1 MQDDEMIYM
10 FHAESIDL
18 LDEMEDS
25 LLVIQE
31 SGMDKEHINAIF
43 RAVHSIKGGAGMFEL
58 EQLVHFSHIA
68 ENLLDNLR
76 NNKITINNNI
86 ITLFLNIKDHLNDLI
101 DDIIQNDCKEDYSSE
116 LKLKTEKFSV
126 KLNDYLNGKVEEEI
140 EEQVKENIEEKTKEQ
155 VEENISE
162 TTTLIKD
169 DSLDE
174 INQTIKN
181 SSEQKDE
188 LFIVDN
194 IPTTTN
200 QEKTKEKPV
209 DIIKSSPLSSTLK
222 VESNK
227 IDTLINLVGE
237 MVITTASVMQ
247 HSTRI
252 NDKGLNESVHLLS
265 RMLEELRET
274 SMKTRMV
281 PIGDTFSRYKRVVRD
296 LSQSLNKEI
305 DLVIEG
311 SETEL
316 DKTVI
321 EKISDPLIHLIRNS
335 IDHGIETIQERELK
349 NKNSKAMIKLK
360 AFHESSSITIQVQD
374 DGKGLDKD
382 KILEKAISNGLI
394 TKDDKIKDDD
404 IYNLI
409 MQPGFSTAQNL
420 SNISGRGVGMDVV
433 KRNIE
438 ELRGTIDIKSQ
449 KDIGMSV
456 TIRLP
461 LTLAIIDG
469 FMIKIS
475 DDFYII
481 PLEML
486 LECIELTQEH
496 KDFVAEHNFINLRD
510 HVLPL
515 LDLREF
521 FGYEKNDNRT
531 KKENIVVVNFGTLK
545 VGLIVDELL
554 GEFQTVIKPMGKVF
568 QNLKGIG
575 GATILGD
582 GRVSP
587 ILDIPILLQYA
598 NQNKI

>member
-25 LLVIQE
+25 LLIIQE

-68 ENLLDNLR
+68 ENLLDKLR
-76 NNKITINNNI
+76 NNNITISNNI

-101 DDIIQNDCKEDYSSE
+101 DDIIQNDCKEDYSPE
-116 LKLKTEKFSV
+116 LIAKTDKFSIE
-126 KLNDYLNGKVEEEI
+126 LNDYLNGKVEEKT
-140 EEQVKENIEEKTKEQ
+140 EEV
-155 VEENISE
+155 ISE
-162 TTTLIKD
+162 TIPTVKD
-169 DSLDE
+169 NSLDE
-174 INQTIKN
+174 INKTLKN
-181 SSEQKDE
+181 SSIQKDE

-194 IPTTTN
+194 TLAIKN
-200 QEKTKEKPV
+200 QENDKLKEKSV
-209 DIIKSSPLSSTLK
+209 DITKSSPLSTTIK

-335 IDHGIETIQERELK
+335 IDHGIETIEERKLK
-349 NKNSKAMIKLK
+349 NKNSKAIIKLK

-374 DGKGLDKD
+374 DGKGLNKD
-382 KILEKAISNGLI
+382 RILEKAIENGLI
-394 TKDDKIKDDD
+394 TKDDKVQDDD

-409 MQPGFSTAQNL
+409 MQAGFSTAQNV
-420 SNISGRGVGMDVV
+420 SSISGRGVGMDVV

-438 ELRGTIDIKSQ
+438 ELRGTIDIQSE

-486 LECIELTQEH
+486 LECIELTDEYRE
-496 KDFVAEHNFINLRD
+496 FVAEHNFINLRD

-521 FGYEKNDNRT
+521 FGYEKSENND

-554 GEFQTVIKPMGKVF
+554 GEFQTVIKPMGKIF

-598 NQNKI
+598 NQTKFKGSK

>member
-58 EQLVHFSHIA
+58 IELVEFSHIA
-68 ENLLDNLR
+68 ENLLDKIR
-76 NNKITINNNI
+76 NNEININNEI
-86 ITLFLNIKDHLNDLI
+86 ITLFLNIKDHLNNLI
-101 DDIIQNDCKEDYSSE
+101 DDIIQNDCKEDYNSE
-116 LKLKTEKFSV
+116 LKEKTAQFSLE
-126 KLNDYLNGKVEEEI
+126 LNDYLNGKTPEKDQEQEIKIDNKEDLFITDDITKTEII
-140 EEQVKENIEEKTKEQ
+140 EETKEEYKI
-155 VEENISE
+155 VKNENPKDIHKS
-162 TTTLIKD
+162 TT
-169 DSLDE
+169 
-174 INQTIKN
+174 
-181 SSEQKDE
+181 
-188 LFIVDN
+188 
-194 IPTTTN
+194 IP
-200 QEKTKEKPV
+200 
-209 DIIKSSPLSSTLK
+209 STLK
-222 VESNK
+222 VEANK
-227 IDTLINLVGE
+227 IDALINLVGE
-237 MVITTASVMQ
+237 MVITTSSVMQ
-247 HSTRI
+247 HSVRI
-252 NDKGLNESVHLLS
+252 KDKGLNEAVNLLT

-296 LSQSLNKEI
+296 LSQSLQKDI
-305 DLVIEG
+305 DLVVEG
-311 SETEL
+311 AETEL

-335 IDHGIETIQERELK
+335 IDHGIETIENRKIK
-349 NKNSKAMIKLK
+349 NKNPKATLKLK

-374 DGKGLDKD
+374 DGRGLDSE
-382 KILEKAISNGLI
+382 KIIKKAISNGLI
-394 TKDDKIKDDD
+394 TPDSKLQESD

-409 MQPGFSTAQNL
+409 MLPGFSTAQNV

-438 ELRGTIDIKSQ
+438 ELRGTIDIDSQ
-449 KDIGMSV
+449 KDKGMCV

-486 LECIELTQEH
+486 LECIELTDEY
-496 KDFVAEHNFINLRD
+496 KEFVAEHNFINLRD

-515 LDLREF
+515 LDLRDF
-521 FGYEKNDNRT
+521 FGYEKNNNPD
-531 KKENIVVVNFGTLK
+531 KKENIVVVNFGTLR

-554 GEFQTVIKPMGKVF
+554 GEFQTVIKPMGKIF

>member
-43 RAVHSIKGGAGMFEL
+43 RAVHSIKGGASMFEL
-58 EQLVHFSHIA
+58 IELVEFSHIA
-68 ENLLDNLR
+68 ENLLDKIR
-76 NNKITINNNI
+76 NNEININNDI
-86 ITLFLNIKDHLNDLI
+86 ITLFLNIKDHLNNLV
-101 DDIIQNDCKEDYSSE
+101 DDIIQNDCKEDYNS
-116 LKLKTEKFSV
+116 KLKEKTAQFSLE
-126 KLNDYLNGKVEEEI
+126 LNDYLNGKTPEKDQDQEIKIDIKEDLFITDDITKTEII
-140 EEQVKENIEEKTKEQ
+140 EETKEEYKI
-155 VEENISE
+155 VKNENPKDIHKS
-162 TTTLIKD
+162 TT
-169 DSLDE
+169 
-174 INQTIKN
+174 
-181 SSEQKDE
+181 
-188 LFIVDN
+188 
-194 IPTTTN
+194 IP
-200 QEKTKEKPV
+200 
-209 DIIKSSPLSSTLK
+209 STLK
-222 VESNK
+222 VEANK
-227 IDTLINLVGE
+227 IDSLINLVGE
-237 MVITTASVMQ
+237 MVITTSSVMQ
-247 HSTRI
+247 HSVRI
-252 NDKGLNESVHLLS
+252 KDKGLNEAVNLLA

-296 LSQSLNKEI
+296 LSQSLQKDI

-311 SETEL
+311 AETEL

-335 IDHGIETIQERELK
+335 IDHGIETIEDRKIK
-349 NKNSKAMIKLK
+349 NKNPKATLKLK

-374 DGKGLDKD
+374 DGRGLDSE
-382 KILEKAISNGLI
+382 KIIEKAILNGLI
-394 TKDDKIKDDD
+394 TPDSKLQESD

-409 MQPGFSTAQNL
+409 MLPGFSTAQNV

-438 ELRGTIDIKSQ
+438 ELRGTIDIDSQ
-449 KDIGMSV
+449 KDKGMCV

-475 DDFYII
+475 NDFYII

-486 LECIELTQEH
+486 LECIELTEEY
-496 KDFVAEHNFINLRD
+496 KEFVAEHNFINLRD

-515 LDLREF
+515 LDLRDF
-521 FGYEKNDNRT
+521 FGYEKNNDPD
-531 KKENIVVVNFGTLK
+531 KKENIVVVNFGTLR

-554 GEFQTVIKPMGKVF
+554 GEFQTVIKPMGKIF

>member
-25 LLVIQE
+25 LLIIQE

-68 ENLLDNLR
+68 ENLLDKLR
-76 NNKITINNNI
+76 NNKIVINNSI

-101 DDIIQNDCKEDYSSE
+101 DDIIQNDCKEDYSPE
-116 LKLKTEKFSV
+116 LKAKTDQFSIE
-126 KLNDYLNGKVEEEI
+126 LNDYLNGKVEEKTEEI
-140 EEQVKENIEEKTKEQ
+140 ITEIVTIIND
-155 VEENISE
+155 N
-162 TTTLIKD
+162 
-169 DSLDE
+169 SLDE
-174 INQTIKN
+174 INKTIKN
-181 SSEQKDE
+181 NSTQKDE
-188 LFIVDN
+188 LFIDDN
-194 IPTTTN
+194 NSTIKN
-200 QEKTKEKPV
+200 QEKEKSV
-209 DIIKSSPLSSTLK
+209 DITKSSPLSTTLK
-222 VESNK
+222 VESSK

-305 DLVIEG
+305 DLVVEG

-321 EKISDPLIHLIRNS
+321 EKISDLLIHLIRNS
-335 IDHGIETIQERELK
+335 IDHGIETIEERELK
-349 NKNSKAMIKLK
+349 NKNSKATIKLK
-360 AFHESSSITIQVQD
+360 AFHESNSITIQVQD
-374 DGKGLDKD
+374 DGQGLDKD
-382 KILEKAISNGLI
+382 RILEKAIENGLI
-394 TKDDKIKDDD
+394 TKDDKINDSD
-404 IYNLI
+404 IYNLV
-409 MQPGFSTAQNL
+409 MQAGFSTAQNV

-438 ELRGTIDIKSQ
+438 ELRGTIDIQSE

-486 LECIELTQEH
+486 LECIELTDEYRE
-496 KDFVAEHNFINLRD
+496 FVAEHNFINLRD

-521 FGYEKNDNRT
+521 FGYEKSDNRD

-554 GEFQTVIKPMGKVF
+554 GEFQTVIKPMGKIF

>member
-43 RAVHSIKGGAGMFEL
+43 RAVHSIKGGASMFEL
-58 EQLVHFSHIA
+58 IELVEFSHIA
-68 ENLLDNLR
+68 ENLLDKIR
-76 NNKITINNNI
+76 NNEININNDI
-86 ITLFLNIKDHLNDLI
+86 ITLFLNIKDHLNNLV
-101 DDIIQNDCKEDYSSE
+101 DDIIQNDCKEDYNS
-116 LKLKTEKFSV
+116 KLKEKTAQFSLE
-126 KLNDYLNGKVEEEI
+126 LNDYLNGKTPEKDQDQEIKIDIKEDLFITDDITKTEII
-140 EEQVKENIEEKTKEQ
+140 EETKEEYKI
-155 VEENISE
+155 VKNENPKDIHKS
-162 TTTLIKD
+162 TT
-169 DSLDE
+169 
-174 INQTIKN
+174 
-181 SSEQKDE
+181 
-188 LFIVDN
+188 
-194 IPTTTN
+194 IP
-200 QEKTKEKPV
+200 
-209 DIIKSSPLSSTLK
+209 STLK
-222 VESNK
+222 VEANK
-227 IDTLINLVGE
+227 IDSLINLVGE
-237 MVITTASVMQ
+237 MVITTSSVMQ
-247 HSTRI
+247 HSVRI
-252 NDKGLNESVHLLS
+252 KDKGLNEAVNLLA

-296 LSQSLNKEI
+296 LSQSLQKDI

-311 SETEL
+311 AETEL

-335 IDHGIETIQERELK
+335 INHGIETIEDRKIK
-349 NKNSKAMIKLK
+349 NKNPKATLKLK

-374 DGKGLDKD
+374 DGRGLDSE
-382 KILEKAISNGLI
+382 KIIEKAILNGLI
-394 TKDDKIKDDD
+394 TPDSKLQESD

-409 MQPGFSTAQNL
+409 MLPGFSTAQNV

-438 ELRGTIDIKSQ
+438 ELRGTIDIDSQ
-449 KDIGMSV
+449 KDKGMCV

-475 DDFYII
+475 NDFYII

-486 LECIELTQEH
+486 LECIELTEEY
-496 KDFVAEHNFINLRD
+496 KEFVAEHNFINLRD

-515 LDLREF
+515 LDLRDF
-521 FGYEKNDNRT
+521 FGYEKNNDPD
-531 KKENIVVVNFGTLK
+531 KKENIVVVNFGTLR

-554 GEFQTVIKPMGKVF
+554 GEFQTVIKPMGKIF
-568 QNLKGIG
+568 QNLQGIG